1 MLSYWLSNSS
11 TLLLLLQRTLKA
23 SGAAGMALQRRRSS
37 SATLF
42 GRMTQVLN
50 AGKNKLKSMD
60 EGRSLLSLRALILN
74 GSNMER
80 EVKFFTETKE
90 NNQMRGPRTGIATAG
105 LGVIHRG
112 HLQQGRSLMAPYLP
126 QSGAGGG
133 GSPYSEGGALYALDL
148 IHANHGEGI
157 KTISSLF
164 SMVHAWVWAWQLLEL
179 LMKISMTTSEAVN
192 FVRNQL
198 RQHGDVQC
206 KPVYMYSMGGLA
218 DFCVVPVHGEKK
230 ERQTQIQKEGGDLSE
245 KVDNAASDLK
255 NTNVRLEA
263 TVNQIQDRED

>member
-1 MLSYWLSNSS
+1 MTQDNKDIQFLD
-11 TLLLLLQRTLKA
+11 
-23 SGAAGMALQRRRSS
+23 S
-37 SATLF
+37 SAATPAYIESKWCCWNGSSAPSIIL
-42 GRMTQVLN
+42 GYSVWKDDTAVLN

-74 GSNMER
+74 GMER

-90 NNQMRGPRTGIATAG
+90 NNQMRGPRTGMATNWAKFSATAG

-198 RQHGDVQC
+198 RQHGDVQSSSG

-218 DFCVVPVHGEKK
+218 DFCVVPVHEG
-230 ERQTQIQKEGGDLSE
+230 RQCSI
-245 KVDNAASDLK
+245 
-255 NTNVRLEA
+255 
-263 TVNQIQDRED
+263 